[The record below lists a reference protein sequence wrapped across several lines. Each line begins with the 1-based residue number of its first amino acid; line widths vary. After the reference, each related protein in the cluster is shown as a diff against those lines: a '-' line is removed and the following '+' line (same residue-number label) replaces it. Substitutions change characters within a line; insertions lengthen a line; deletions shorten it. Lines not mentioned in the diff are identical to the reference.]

1 MTRYDRSKSLTTVS
15 ARERFRLWFR
25 FSSTMMSVF
34 GLLFLHFCLS
44 HHAAAAAEEQERSL
58 IIIGE
63 KGTNVLLPCF
73 GRPANST
80 LLVTRWKKSGQI
92 AVTRD
97 SAHPLST
104 AHLSIQDD
112 GSLKITGL
120 MFIDEDEYECDPV
133 PKNDSLSQKIL
144 LQVADGPT
152 NMAIKIEPAT
162 ALLNGTLFVQKGT
175 NISFNCSSESHP
187 SQNLTWFFE
196 DVRRASDTV
205 SSLNF
210 ETSNVNPAD
219 QGTYTC
225 KAQNLLSNKTVT
237 RSQEL
242 LVYYASER
250 HPICNWEQAIQPDL
264 VHFSCSWY
272 GGYPVPNL
280 QVFLGSDTVASNVS
294 EKLTVT
300 LNRTMLHDD
309 QNIMCLGRY
318 SELQPGHEKSCSFT
332 INSPYPM
339 GTPLVAA
346 LEGSNVTLSCSE
358 YKSLPPAKTV
368 WQRGK
373 SQEVIVPSSKYILT
387 AQGPEL
393 TLTIVNVTKDDEG
406 VFFCWSENVL
416 AAKELEVYL
425 TVRSSAD
432 SSGAVVG
439 VFISV
444 VIVVAGITLGFLA
457 YSRRDRICLSFRFS
471 GLEDDRTDVM
481 SLVES
486 DEDDVFH
493 NTVPRLP
500 PVSNGHGP
508 TRTTTLVE
516 IHRIQ
521 SSDHEDNV
529 NDADQ
534 ADQEQVKPE
543 E

>member
-1 MTRYDRSKSLTTVS
+1 MV
-15 ARERFRLWFR
+15 
-25 FSSTMMSVF
+25 SVF
-34 GLLFLHFCLS
+34 GLVFLHFCLS
-44 HHAAAAAEEQERSL
+44 HHAAVAAEERERPL
-58 IIIGE
+58 VIIGE

-73 GRPANST
+73 SRLANST
-80 LLVTRWKKSGQI
+80 LLVTRWKKSGEI
-92 AVTRD
+92 AATRE

-104 AHLSIQDD
+104 GHLSIQDD

-120 MFIDEDEYECDPV
+120 MLLDEDEYECDPV

-162 ALLNGTLFVQKGT
+162 ALLNRTLFVQKGT
-175 NISFNCSSESHP
+175 NISFNCSSQSYP
-187 SQNLTWFFE
+187 SQNLTWYFE
-196 DVRRASDTV
+196 DVSRAFDTV
-205 SSLNF
+205 PLLHF
-210 ETSNVNPAD
+210 EISNVNAAD
-219 QGTYTC
+219 QGNYTC
-225 KAQNLLSNKTVT
+225 KAHNLLSNRTVT

-242 LVYYASER
+242 LVYYAPER
-250 HPICNWEQAIQPDL
+250 HPDCKWEQASQPDL
-264 VHFSCSWY
+264 MHFSCSWY
-272 GGYPVPNL
+272 GGYPSPNL
-280 QVFLGSDTVASNVS
+280 QVFLGSDMLASNVS
-294 EKLTVT
+294 ETLTVT

-309 QNIMCLGRY
+309 QNITCLGRY

-332 INSPYPM
+332 LNSPYPM
-339 GTPLVAA
+339 GMPLVAA
-346 LEGSNVTLSCSE
+346 LEGSDVTLSCSE

-373 SQEVIVPSSKYILT
+373 SQEVIVPSSKYIL
-387 AQGPEL
+387 AQGPEF

-432 SSGAVVG
+432 NSGAVVG

-444 VIVVAGITLGFLA
+444 LIVVAGITVGFLA
-457 YSRRDRICLSFRFS
+457 

-486 DEDDVFH
+486 EEEDVFH
-493 NTVPRLP
+493 DAVPRLT

-529 NDADQ
+529 NDTDQ

>member
-1 MTRYDRSKSLTTVS
+1 MV
-15 ARERFRLWFR
+15 
-25 FSSTMMSVF
+25 SVF
-34 GLLFLHFCLS
+34 GLVLVHFCLS
-44 HHAAAAAEEQERSL
+44 HHAAVAAEERERPL
-58 IIIGE
+58 VIIGE
-63 KGTNVLLPCF
+63 RGTNVLLPCF
-73 GRPANST
+73 SRPANST
-80 LLVTRWKKSGQI
+80 LLVTHWKKSGEI

-97 SAHPLST
+97 SAHLLST
-104 AHLSIQDD
+104 GHLSIQDD

-120 MFIDEDEYECDPV
+120 MLLDEDEYECDPV

-175 NISFNCSSESHP
+175 NISFNCSSESYP
-187 SQNLTWFFE
+187 SQNLTWYFE
-196 DVRRASDTV
+196 DVSRTFGAV
-205 SSLNF
+205 PSLHF
-210 ETSNVNPAD
+210 EISNVNAAD
-219 QGTYTC
+219 QGNYTC
-225 KAQNLLSNKTVT
+225 KAHNLLSNRTVT
-237 RSQEL
+237 QSQEL
-242 LVYYASER
+242 LVYYAPER
-250 HPICNWEQAIQPDL
+250 HPNCNWEQASQPDL
-264 VHFSCSWY
+264 VRFSCSWY
-272 GGYPVPNL
+272 GGYPTPNL
-280 QVFLGSDTVASNVS
+280 QVFLGSDMLASNVS
-294 EKLTVT
+294 ETLTVT

-309 QNIMCLGRY
+309 QNITCLGRY

-332 INSPYPM
+332 LNSPYPM
-339 GTPLVAA
+339 GMPLVAA
-346 LEGSNVTLSCSE
+346 LEGSDITLSCSE

-373 SQEVIVPSSKYILT
+373 SQEVIVPSSKYTLI
-387 AQGPEL
+387 AKGPEF

-425 TVRSSAD
+425 TVRSFAD
-432 SSGAVVG
+432 SSGAAVG

-444 VIVVAGITLGFLA
+444 LIVAAGITVGFLA

-471 GLEDDRTDVM
+471 GLEDDRTDVL

-493 NTVPRLP
+493 DAVPRLS
-500 PVSNGHGP
+500 PVSNGHVP

-534 ADQEQVKPE
+534 ADQEQAKPE